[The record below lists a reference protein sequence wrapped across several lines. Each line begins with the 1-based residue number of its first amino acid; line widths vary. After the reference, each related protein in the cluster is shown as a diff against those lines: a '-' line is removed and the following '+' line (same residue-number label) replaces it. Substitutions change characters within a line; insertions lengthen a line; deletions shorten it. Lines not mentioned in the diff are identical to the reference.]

1 MDFGITARD
10 DEERAIKLAK
20 VIKEYLEARQHTVNL
35 DKSVFPE
42 GKKFDQIC
50 PEFLIVIGGDGTI
63 LNTVH
68 RLKCDPKIL
77 TINMGTYGFLAH
89 LNPQNVISS
98 VKNILDDE
106 YLIEEHSRIEVKI
119 EGDEEFEGPQTA
131 LNDVT
136 LLTPDWTIRKF
147 AYYIDDQKVDTMRGD
162 GIVVSTP
169 TGSTGY
175 SMSAG
180 GPYIDPRVDALVV
193 NSLLPM
199 NRNTAPVVLPDDV
212 KITVEILG
220 DKYCTFSI
228 DGITN
233 RNLQPEEKVHI
244 AKSEKPIQFVRV
256 KERYPHMIRRIK
268 ERN

>member
-1 MDFGITARD
+1 MEFGITARD
-10 DEERAIKLAK
+10 DKKRAVKLAK
-20 VIKEYLEARQHTVNL
+20 VLEEYLEAREHIVSL
-35 DKSVFPE
+35 DKRVFSE
-42 GKKFDQIC
+42 GKKFQEIC
-50 PEFLIVIGGDGTI
+50 PDFMIIIGGDGTI

-68 RLKCDPKIL
+68 RLNCDPKIL

-98 VKNILDDE
+98 VKNILNDE
-106 YLIEEHSRIEVKI
+106 YLIEEHSRIEVSI
-119 EGDEEFEGPQTA
+119 EGDNEFNGPQTA

-147 AYYIDDQKVDTMRGD
+147 AYYIDDQRVDSIRGD
-162 GIVVSTP
+162 GIVISTP

-180 GPYIDPRVDALVV
+180 GPYIDPRVEGLVV

-199 NRNTAPVVLPDDV
+199 NRNSAPVVLPDDV
-212 KITVEILG
+212 KISIEVLG
-220 DKYCTFSI
+220 DEYCTFSI

-233 RNLQPEEKVHI
+233 KNIQPDERVNI
-244 AKSEKPIQFVRV
+244 VKSDKPIQFVRV

-268 ERN
+268 DRN